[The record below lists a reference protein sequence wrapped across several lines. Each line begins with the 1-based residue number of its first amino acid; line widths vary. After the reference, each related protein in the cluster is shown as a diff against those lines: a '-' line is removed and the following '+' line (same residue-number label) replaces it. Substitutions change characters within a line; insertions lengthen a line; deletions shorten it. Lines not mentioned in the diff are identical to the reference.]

1 MADALDKA
9 RHFVLGCSNLIIA
22 VDHKPLLK
30 IFGDRSIDQISN
42 TRLRNIKEKTLR
54 YRFRMVHVPGVRNKT
69 PDALSRYPTGTTT
82 PDKMLLPDDSHAN
95 ISHQGQHS
103 PSIPSNLLAGISAD
117 DGGHE
122 AEQMEECIQEALAQ
136 ALMSAQPLTWKQVQ
150 AATAMDDDL
159 LECIEEGFPEQRH
172 SLTPCLKPYHH
183 HRCHLSTADGVA
195 IYKDRVIIPKALRK
209 TCLASLHA
217 AHQGV
222 SHMTAKAETSIFW
235 SGITADIHSTRAECA
250 ECNRMAPSQA
260 AMPPVPPV
268 PAEYPFQCIC
278 ADYFTYKT
286 KTYLVIVDRYS
297 NWPIVMKVGDG
308 AKGLISIL
316 RESFATFGIP
326 DELAS
331 DGGPEFTST
340 VTTQFL
346 QDWGVH
352 HRLSSVAF
360 LHSNCRAEVAVK
372 TIKRLISGNVDGH
385 GDLNSDKFQR
395 ALLQYRNT
403 PDPVTKL
410 CPATPYRARDG
421 QSTQRL
427 SPH

>member
-1 MADALDKA
+1 MLT
-9 RHFVLGCSNLIIA
+9 
-22 VDHKPLLK
+22 LLE
-30 IFGDRSIDQISN
+30 F
-42 TRLRNIKEKTLR
+42 
-54 YRFRMVHVPGVRNKT
+54 
-69 PDALSRYPTGTTT
+69 
-82 PDKMLLPDDSHAN
+82 
-95 ISHQGQHS
+95 
-103 PSIPSNLLAGISAD
+103 
-117 DGGHE
+117 
-122 AEQMEECIQEALAQ
+122 
-136 ALMSAQPLTWKQVQ
+136 
-150 AATAMDDDL
+150 
-159 LECIEEGFPEQRH
+159 ECIEEGFPEQRH

-235 SGITADIHSTRAECA
+235 PGITADIHSTRAECA
-250 ECNRMAPSQA
+250 ECNRMAPSQ
-260 AMPPVPPV
+260 
-268 PAEYPFQCIC
+268 
-278 ADYFTYKT
+278 DYFTYKT

-297 NWPIVMKVGDG
+297 NWPIVMKAGDG

-360 LHSNCRAEVAVK
+360 PHSNCRAEVAVK

-410 CPATPYRARDG
+410 CPANSIAVWGLYVPGIPGRRSLISVHLDIVLVKRTCFHDNPCSVPLFGVVARLILDANWGAYCHTPPRTYTSDPKSRTPPTTPPPRR
-421 QSTQRL
+421 STRFKKKPAWSL
-427 SPH
+427 